1 MFCRSSREPEN
12 KTKKNKLAQCC
23 QSVPGN
29 AVHTC
34 YIYYSSGLPIET
46 PGVKHT
52 LSIKC
57 LHVQQLCHSRLVFSL
72 SLSLSHSFS
81 YRSRN
86 MFHHSLPDRIYSSS
100 TRRVCAYICIK
111 HLAKNMVSD
120 AQHAKLFTSA
130 LYKLMII
137 LSLSIFVC
145 AAIINHTLFFL

>member
-1 MFCRSSREPEN
+1 
-12 KTKKNKLAQCC
+12 
-23 QSVPGN
+23 
-29 AVHTC
+29 
-34 YIYYSSGLPIET
+34 
-46 PGVKHT
+46 
-52 LSIKC
+52 
-57 LHVQQLCHSRLVFSL
+57 
-72 SLSLSHSFS
+72 
-81 YRSRN
+81 

-145 AAIINHTLFFL
+145 AAIINHTLFFSAAELSSENGCYGCISFDRIRFNWLPGSQRAVARRNVLPG